1 MEDIKY
7 AINTLTLPVIPM
19 RGMWIFPH
27 TVIHF
32 DVGREKSINA
42 LDKAL
47 LDNSL
52 VFLTSQKDIKIED
65 PTSKDY
71 YNIGTIAEV
80 KQTLKMPN
88 GSIREIGRAH
98 V

>member
-7 AINTLTLPVIPM
+7 DINTLTLPVIPM

-32 DVGREKSINA
+32 DVGREKSIKA

-47 LDNSL
+47 IDNSL
-52 VFLTSQKDIKIED
+52 VFLTI
-65 PTSKDY
+65 
-71 YNIGTIAEV
+71 
-80 KQTLKMPN
+80 
-88 GSIREIGRAH
+88 
-98 V
+98 